1 MKVPAMTTT
10 HGSFN
15 VLAKHRFLAIL
26 TALGLMALASSAI
39 AGDIDLSVAAG
50 RADRPEG
57 NGIAKVTLIEYSSPT
72 CSHCVAYRT
81 TVAPRINEEFVKT
94 GKIRYLFRPFVR
106 NNVDMA
112 IFMLAE
118 GQSAENYDQFVA
130 SFYAHYDDLIN
141 AQDLGQTLRS
151 IAAENG
157 LSDAEFDR
165 LVANE
170 DTFQALRTLTDQA
183 TGDFDVQG
191 TPSFFIN
198 GAKIV
203 GGIPYEDMKAR
214 LDDAVAKA
222 NEAD

>member
-1 MKVPAMTTT
+1 MITI
-10 HGSFN
+10 HGSFCDFS
-15 VLAKHRFLAIL
+15 KYRFPAIL
-26 TALGLMALASSAI
+26 TALGLMVLASQAI
-39 AGDIDLSVAAG
+39 AGDADLSAAAG

-57 NGIAKVTLIEYSSPT
+57 SSTAAVTLVEYSSPT

-81 TVAPRINEEFVKT
+81 TVAPRINEAFVQT

-141 AQDLGQTLRS
+141 AQDLNQTLRS

-157 LSDAEFDR
+157 ISDAEFDR
-165 LVANE
+165 LVTNE
-170 DTFQALRTLTDQA
+170 DAFQALRSLTDQA
-183 TGDFDVQG
+183 VDDFDVQG

-203 GGIPYEDMKAR
+203 GGIPYDEMKAH
-214 LDDAVAKA
+214 LDDAIAKA
-222 NEAD
+222 NAAD